1 MGYGISLPSS
11 SVSVFISVSVSKT
24 KPSLPASCSS
34 LGASPSSSVDHL
46 LYLSNFLHH
55 HYHPL
60 VEQSFFFV
68 RQLEGILAY
77 FPERGKKQKL
87 KQEIKMKDGI

>member
-1 MGYGISLPSS
+1 MEFLYRLLLFLFLSLSRFQRQSHPCL
-11 SVSVFISVSVSKT
+11 
-24 KPSLPASCSS
+24 LPV
-34 LGASPSSSVDHL
+34 LPWVHHPLLPVDHL

-77 FPERGKKQKL
+77 FPERGKNQKL